1 MSSSQRESY
10 LKNSER
16 QRRENIRN
24 RNYKNNNAYTNEEEI
39 INVGK
44 PDPIIFVSLIILVML
59 GVIMVFSASY
69 YVAKVKYDDIYYYF
83 TKQAR
88 FAILGFMALPLI
100 IKVNWNIYR
109 DYSGFFYGISC
120 VFLVL
125 VLLIGLEDNGAK
137 RWLGIGSFSFQPS
150 ELGKVGLIMYLA
162 KYLSDDEKIL
172 DTWLGFFK
180 CCFIIAL
187 PTCLTGIEN
196 TSTAIIMGIIGMC
209 MLFVASPTII
219 YFIPFVGVGIAGI
232 ASIIMWGDAFRM
244 ARVQA
249 WLDPFAEEVIKN
261 TGYQIVQSLYAIA
274 SGGIFGLGIGQSR
287 QKLGFIPEAQND
299 IIFSIICEEL
309 GVVGA
314 SIFIILFAMI
324 IFRGYLLAIRSPKS
338 YMSYT
343 IIGIISMIAV
353 QVIINIAVATNTM
366 PNTGIPLPF
375 VSYGGTSLLIMIG
388 CTGLVLNFSRYFK

>member
-1 MSSSQRESY
+1 MSSSQRENY
-10 LKNSER
+10 LKNSKR
-16 QRRENIRN
+16 QRRENIGN
-24 RNYKNNNAYTNEEEI
+24 KNYKNNNLSKSEEEI

-88 FAILGFMALPLI
+88 FAILGFMALPII
-100 IKVNWNIYR
+100 IKINWNIYKKF
-109 DYSGFFYGISC
+109 SFIFYLISC
-120 VFLVL
+120 FFLLLVL
-125 VLLIGLEDNGAK
+125 AIGIEDNGAK
-137 RWLGIGSFSFQPS
+137 RWLGIGSLTFQPS
-150 ELGKVGLIMYLA
+150 ELGKVGLIMFLA

-180 CCFIIAL
+180 CCFIIAI

-232 ASIIMWGDAFRM
+232 ASIIIWGDAFRM

-324 IFRGYLLAIRSPKS
+324 IFRGYLLAIHSPKS

-375 VSYGGTSLLIMIG
+375 ISYGGTSLLIMIG